1 MKFDMKKRII
11 ISTIVVLI
19 TVGALGGIKFMQI
32 QSMTAYGK
40 QFVPPPATVTV
51 AETKR
56 DAWEEQVTAV
66 GSIEA
71 VQGVMITAELPGKLV
86 KIEFEPGTRVTAGT
100 LLLQQDVTSEKA
112 QLRAAET
119 DVDLKKMN
127 LDRSRQL
134 LADNVI
140 PQSQFDTAKA
150 EYDQAVARR
159 DDIQATI
166 AKKTI
171 TAPFSGRLGIR
182 LVSLGQNLRDN
193 QEIVSLQSLDPIF
206 ANFLLPQQNLA
217 KVREGMI
224 VRVTN
229 DVLQGKFVEGRITAI
244 NSEVDAAT
252 RNIRIQATVSNPE
265 ERLRPG
271 MYVNAA
277 VVMPSK
283 LNVLAIPATS
293 VLYAPYSDSVFVL
306 EQKPSEQGQPPKS
319 TVRQQFVSLGE
330 QRGDYV
336 AVLSGLENGD
346 KVVSTGVFKLRNG
359 QSVVVD
365 NSLAPEFKLEP
376 KPEDS

>member
-1 MKFDMKKRII
+1 M
-11 ISTIVVLI
+11 L
-19 TVGALGGIKFMQI
+19 
-32 QSMTAYGK
+32 
-40 QFVPPPATVTV
+40 
-51 AETKR
+51 
-56 DAWEEQVTAV
+56 
-66 GSIEA
+66 
-71 VQGVMITAELPGKLV
+71 TAELPGKVV
-86 KIEFEPGTRVTAGT
+86 KIEFEPGTRVEAGT
-100 LLLQQDVTSEKA
+100 LLLQMDVSSELA
-112 QLRAAET
+112 QLRAADT
-119 DVDLKKMN
+119 DVDLKRMN
-127 LDRSRQL
+127 LNRSKQL

-140 PQSQFDTAKA
+140 PQSQFDTSKA

-159 DDIQATI
+159 DDIKATI

-171 TAPFSGRLGIR
+171 KAPFSGRLGIR
-182 LVSLGQNLRDN
+182 LVSLGQNLKAG
-193 QEIVSLQSLDPIF
+193 QEIVSLQTLDPIF
-206 ANFLLPQQNLA
+206 ANFLLPQQDLA
-217 KVREGMI
+217 KIREGMT

-229 DVLQGKFVEGRITAI
+229 DVLIDDVVEGRITAI
-244 NSEVDAAT
+244 NSEVDSAT
-252 RNIRIQATVSNPE
+252 RNIRVQATVGNPD

-277 VVMPSK
+277 VIMPSK

-306 EQKPSEQGQPPKS
+306 EQKPAEQGQPPRIA
-319 TVRQQFVSLGE
+319 VRQQFVSLGE

-336 AVLSGLENGD
+336 AVLSGLKEGD

>member
-1 MKFDMKKRII
+1 MDV
-11 ISTIVVLI
+11 S
-19 TVGALGGIKFMQI
+19 
-32 QSMTAYGK
+32 S
-40 QFVPPPATVTV
+40 
-51 AETKR
+51 
-56 DAWEEQVTAV
+56 
-66 GSIEA
+66 
-71 VQGVMITAELPGKLV
+71 EL
-86 KIEFEPGTRVTAGT
+86 
-100 LLLQQDVTSEKA
+100 A
-112 QLRAAET
+112 QLRAADT
-119 DVDLKKMN
+119 DVDLKRMN
-127 LDRSRQL
+127 LNRSKQL

-140 PQSQFDTAKA
+140 PQSQFDTSKA

-159 DDIQATI
+159 DDIKATI

-171 TAPFSGRLGIR
+171 KAPFSGRLGIR
-182 LVSLGQNLRDN
+182 LVSLGQNLKAG
-193 QEIVSLQSLDPIF
+193 QEIVSLQTLDPIF
-206 ANFLLPQQNLA
+206 ANFLLPQQDLA
-217 KVREGMI
+217 KIREGMT

-229 DVLQGKFVEGRITAI
+229 DVLIDDVVEGRITAI
-244 NSEVDAAT
+244 NSEVDSAT
-252 RNIRIQATVSNPE
+252 RNIRVQATVGNPD

-277 VVMPSK
+277 VIMPSK

-306 EQKPSEQGQPPKS
+306 EQKPAEQGQPPRIA
-319 TVRQQFVSLGE
+319 VRQQFVSLGE

-336 AVLSGLENGD
+336 AVLSGLKEGD

>member
-1 MKFDMKKRII
+1 MKKSIFIAII
-11 ISTIVVLI
+11 IILV
-19 TVGALGGIKFMQI
+19 TVGTLGGIKFMQI
-32 QSMTAYGK
+32 QSMIAYGK
-40 QFVPPPATVTV
+40 QFVPPPATVTA

-56 DAWEEQVTAV
+56 DAWESQLTAV
-66 GSIEA
+66 GSLEA
-71 VQGVMITAELPGKLV
+71 VQGVMLTAELPGKVV
-86 KIEFEPGTRVTAGT
+86 KIEFEPGTRVEAGT
-100 LLLQQDVTSEKA
+100 LLLQMDVSSELA
-112 QLRAAET
+112 QLRAADT
-119 DVDLKKMN
+119 DVDLKRMN
-127 LDRSRQL
+127 LNRSKQL

-140 PQSQFDTAKA
+140 PQSQFDTSKA

-159 DDIQATI
+159 DDIKATI

-171 TAPFSGRLGIR
+171 KAPFSGRLGIR
-182 LVSLGQNLRDN
+182 LVSLGQNLKAG
-193 QEIVSLQSLDPIF
+193 QEIVSLQTLDPIF
-206 ANFLLPQQNLA
+206 ANFLLPQQDLA
-217 KVREGMI
+217 KIREGMT

-229 DVLQGKFVEGRITAI
+229 DVLIDDVVEGRITAI
-244 NSEVDAAT
+244 NSEVDSAT
-252 RNIRIQATVSNPE
+252 RNIRVQATVGNPD

-277 VVMPSK
+277 VIMPSK

-306 EQKPSEQGQPPKS
+306 EQKPAEQGQPPRIA
-319 TVRQQFVSLGE
+319 VRQQFVSLGE

-336 AVLSGLENGD
+336 AVLSGLKEGD